1 MEKQENLT
9 FLELL
14 LRLLNNALAHLKLCT
29 VIIAVPTIAVFVL
42 VMWVIDPVYKASAI
56 ITPPSSD
63 GSIGSGIGNF
73 IKSEKNA
80 GGMLGSLLK
89 LSTENESDVVWTIF
103 NSWELHLQVIEH
115 FDLVKHYKFDGKYAA
130 DMLKTFRENFSF
142 DYNDEN
148 MFQVSIEDKDYRL
161 AAEMVDFM
169 LDKADSAYNAYKT
182 ARARQSRIYLEQRLD
197 SCTKELNRHLK
208 KFAKFQSDNNFY
220 DPEIQMES
228 TIKYLNELQ
237 AKREDLSLEME
248 YERDDR
254 GENSKRYE
262 QLHKRYEG
270 VNKALNGTLS
280 GKNGEVGIVSL
291 KKSSE
296 LAAEYMQYKSE
307 IKVLEAMYQML
318 MAQSEEMRLAESK
331 MLTNLH
337 ILEPPWEND
346 KKVFPKRGLM
356 LLFTMM
362 ISSLMALV
370 VSSLLEKLKQ
380 ESKNSILAQEIQ
392 KLKSAIRL

>member
-1 MEKQENLT
+1 M
-9 FLELL
+9 
-14 LRLLNNALAHLKLCT
+14 
-29 VIIAVPTIAVFVL
+29 
-42 VMWVIDPVYKASAI
+42 
-56 ITPPSSD
+56 
-63 GSIGSGIGNF
+63 
-73 IKSEKNA
+73 
-80 GGMLGSLLK
+80 
-89 LSTENESDVVWTIF
+89 
-103 NSWELHLQVIEH
+103 
-115 FDLVKHYKFDGKYAA
+115 
-130 DMLKTFRENFSF
+130 
-142 DYNDEN
+142 
-148 MFQVSIEDKDYRL
+148 
-161 AAEMVDFM
+161 
-169 LDKADSAYNAYKT
+169 
-182 ARARQSRIYLEQRLD
+182 
-197 SCTKELNRHLK
+197 K

-270 VNKALNGTLS
+270 VNKALNGTLT